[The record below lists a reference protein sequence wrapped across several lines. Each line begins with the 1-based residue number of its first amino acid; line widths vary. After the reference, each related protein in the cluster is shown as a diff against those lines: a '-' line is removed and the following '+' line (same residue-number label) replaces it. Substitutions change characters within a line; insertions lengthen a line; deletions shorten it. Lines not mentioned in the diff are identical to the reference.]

1 MIGKPLHEIKDDEQL
16 DYVLDVI
23 DEIDY
28 ELSLFQYK
36 LAYVYEDAG
45 DAIDALTHLRSLVQ
59 NFVRVGL
66 GVIDGS
72 EGEDDDAAN

>member
-1 MIGKPLHEIKDDEQL
+1 MIGKPLHDIKDDKQL
-16 DYVLDVI
+16 DYVIEVI

-36 LAYVYEDAG
+36 LAYVYEDAE
-45 DAIDALTHLRSLVQ
+45 DAYDALTHLRALVQ

-66 GVIDGS
+66 GIIDGS
-72 EGEDDDAAN
+72 EGGEDDE